1 MTDFHKE
8 QREQGW
14 YGIARW
20 CKEDVHLYRE
30 GMEWATW
37 TDEQADK
44 WLESI
49 EISLRDRMTET
60 GWEVIE
66 TLMEKE

>member
-1 MTDFHKE
+1 VIDFHKE
-8 QREQGW
+8 QREEGW

-20 CKEDVHLYRE
+20 SREDVHLYRE
-30 GMEWATW
+30 GMEWPKW
-37 TDEQADK
+37 SDEKAEE
-44 WLESI
+44 WLASI
-49 EISLRDRMTET
+49 ERSLQDRMTET